1 VRGARLAPS
10 LTVRRGSDDS
20 FPACPHSEG
29 RNHRKRM
36 TNAIKASAA
45 CYDCNPILAGRNQ
58 VVTRSHK
65 NLRITRRSGILTQPI
80 LTQPRKQNYDEKSR
94 LSRIDNDAGCDLRT
108 GFCGHGRTEGAV
120 LAQSDRPLRP
130 ASGLRLQCLRS
141 GRRDSDGR
149 AQCAPLLWRTEIEL
163 LTFDVLDM
171 ALASNSRIYRP

>member
-1 VRGARLAPS
+1 MTLSEKICICSCSITSLPRAGAWLRW
-10 LTVRRGSDDS
+10 S
-20 FPACPHSEG
+20 FGQPGP
-29 RNHRKRM
+29 
-36 TNAIKASAA
+36 AIKASAA
-45 CYDCNPILAGRNQ
+45 CYGCNPILAWQKSCRNAQ
-58 VVTRSHK
+58 PRKSAHYPTIGDSH
-65 NLRITRRSGILTQPI
+65 TA
-80 LTQPRKQNYDEKSR
+80 RKQNYDEKSR

-141 GRRDSDGR
+141 GRRDRDGR